1 MAEKKKDSVSTA
13 VTPAKNGGKGKKSA
27 ETSREPAKK
36 EQNIKEKSEN
46 SVIVQF
52 APYGMFILAI
62 ILGICLIAG
71 DGAGVVGSGLRW
83 LLTGISGGAAF
94 FIPVLMIVQIIMWKR
109 DRTYGVLRGKMT
121 CYGIVF
127 VFVSVLFHLFGKG
140 AETFSIIEHFK
151 NGSSLV
157 GGGAVGGLVGF
168 LLVKGF
174 GKVCA
179 AIITISVIAFL
190 LMYLFGLTPR
200 GIWITIRYKLKIAQE
215 KRQAARAEK
224 EAAYESDY
232 LSKRNRIREEE
243 YDAYLKVKKQE
254 EREAKEKAKAERSA
268 NSTLSEKRS
277 AKKRRQMLDE
287 EIEYPEMPSSR
298 KGHRRKSEEA
308 EFVND
313 YVDSEPE
320 DEIIPVHPD
329 ELEKCEGEESP
340 QNQEAVNERLFDEVM
355 RRTRERLHKNRKTA
369 ELQPDEPMESEP
381 EAEEITDPSFDTED
395 VTILPPPD
403 QDAIPVEE
411 YSGDELADLQKNR
424 EGYELPL
431 GDPTSD
437 FYNTETVE
445 ALKKADEY
453 SYLSGY
459 IDSITS
465 QQNAQEKKVAA
476 DETVSEELFA
486 ESLDFDETDTVKL
499 AQSMGDDRDVDLSG
513 LFVNP
518 GDAELLDKLS
528 EAYIRTPAAPTSF
541 ALAIERSDVGE
552 VTPEPLVPEVK
563 KPPEYV
569 FPPIDILTE
578 DTDKPSENI
587 REELQEN
594 AIKLVET
601 LKCFNVKTK
610 IEDISRGPTITRYE
624 LQPEPGT
631 KVRSI
636 TNLVDDIAL
645 NLATTGVRIEAPIP
659 GKAAVGIEVP
669 NKKQF
674 TVHLRTLIEM
684 EAFQTAKS
692 RLTVCLGE
700 NVAGEAVY
708 FDIAKMPHLLIAGAT
723 GMGKSVCINSLITS
737 ILYKAKPDEVKLI
750 LIDPKKVELSIYNGI
765 PHLIVPVVSEPKKAA
780 GSLSWA
786 VNEMERRFGLIEAVG
801 VRDIKMFNEVTKND
815 PDYEFMPQIVI
826 IIDELADLM
835 MTAPDDVESSI
846 CRLAQKARAA
856 GMHLIIGTQ
865 RPSVDVITGLIK
877 ANIPSRIAFTVSSQV
892 DSRTIIDKAGA
903 ENLIGRGDML
913 FNPVGAQ
920 KPMRVQGAYVSETD
934 VEEVV
939 TYVKNMNAG
948 NESYSNEV
956 LAQIE
961 QEAARCGMGKKGAQA
976 AAGGDMEGGEEEDPM
991 LRSAIELA
999 VESGKISTSLIQ
1011 RRLSLGYGRAAKLI
1025 DRMEQLGYVSAPD
1038 GSKPREVLITKQEFM
1053 EMVLKD
1059 ET

>member
-1 MAEKKKDSVSTA
+1 MAEKKKNSASTA
-13 VTPAKNGGKGKKSA
+13 VTPAKGGGKGKKASA
-27 ETSREPAKK
+27 GSSRSTKAEQVKKVNSEPGMAM
-36 EQNIKEKSEN
+36 QL
-46 SVIVQF
+46 
-52 APYGMFILAI
+52 APYAIIILAV
-62 ILGICLIAG
+62 ILSICLIAG
-71 DGAGVVGSGLRW
+71 DSAGVVGGGIRNI
-83 LLTGISGGAAF
+83 LTGISGGAAF
-94 FIPVLMIVQIIMWKR
+94 FLPVFLIVETFMWKS
-109 DRTYGVLRGKMT
+109 DKMYGVIRGKMT
-121 CYGIVF
+121 CYVVVF
-127 VFVSVLFHLFGKG
+127 LMITTLFHVFGKG
-140 AETFSIIEHFK
+140 ADGFGITEHYG
-151 NGSSLV
+151 NGSALI
-157 GGGAVGGLVGF
+157 GGGVLGGVLGN

-174 GKVCA
+174 GRVCA
-179 AIITISVIAFL
+179 VILAVSVTAL
-190 LMYLFGLTPR
+190 LGMYIFGLTPR
-200 GIWITIRYKLKIAQE
+200 GLWITVRYKLKMAQE
-215 KRQAARAEK
+215 KRQAKRE
-224 EAAYESDY
+224 ERAAYEQDY
-232 LSKRNRIREEE
+232 IAKRNRLREEE
-243 YDAYLKVKKQE
+243 YAAYLKAKQQE
-254 EREAKEKAKAERSA
+254 EREAKAKAKAERA
-268 NSTLSEKRS
+268 AER
-277 AKKRRQMLDE
+277 AVKKAEASQNAVKNTE
-287 EIEYPEMPSSR
+287 EIGVSDAAEAPSVY
-298 KGHRRKSEEA
+298 KVRRKKVEKA

-313 YVDSEPE
+313 YVDAAE
-320 DEIIPVHPD
+320 DEIIPIHPD
-329 ELEKCEGEESP
+329 ELEKCDEEEGAAP
-340 QNQEAVNERLFDEVM
+340 NQEAIDEKIFDEVM
-355 RRTRERLHKNRKTA
+355 RRTQERLHKNRRTS
-369 ELQPDEPMESEP
+369 ELQPEVSMGADVPLVGESDEAP
-381 EAEEITDPSFDTED
+381 I
-395 VTILPPPD
+395 ILPPPA
-403 QDAIPVEE
+403 DAVPVEE
-411 YSGDELADLQKNR
+411 YTGDELAELQKNR
-424 EGYELPL
+424 EGYELPF
-431 GDPTSD
+431 GDEAAD
-437 FYNTETVE
+437 FYKEETVD

-459 IDSITS
+459 IDSLTE
-465 QQNAQEKKVAA
+465 NASGEKRVAPEEGIA
-476 DETVSEELFA
+476 EELLA
-486 ESLDFDETDTVKL
+486 ENFDLDETDTVKL
-499 AQSMGDDRDVDLSG
+499 AQSMGDSTEVDLAG

-552 VTPEPLVPEVK
+552 VPPEPTVPEVK

-578 DTDKPSENI
+578 DTDKPGENI

-976 AAGGDMEGGEEEDPM
+976 AAAGSEGDGEEEDPM

-1038 GSKPREVLITKQEFM
+1038 GSKPREVLISKQEFM

-1059 ET
+1059 EA

>member
-1 MAEKKKDSVSTA
+1 M
-13 VTPAKNGGKGKKSA
+13 
-27 ETSREPAKK
+27 
-36 EQNIKEKSEN
+36 
-46 SVIVQF
+46 
-52 APYGMFILAI
+52 
-62 ILGICLIAG
+62 
-71 DGAGVVGSGLRW
+71 
-83 LLTGISGGAAF
+83 
-94 FIPVLMIVQIIMWKR
+94 
-109 DRTYGVLRGKMT
+109 
-121 CYGIVF
+121 
-127 VFVSVLFHLFGKG
+127 
-140 AETFSIIEHFK
+140 
-151 NGSSLV
+151 
-157 GGGAVGGLVGF
+157 
-168 LLVKGF
+168 
-174 GKVCA
+174 
-179 AIITISVIAFL
+179 
-190 LMYLFGLTPR
+190 
-200 GIWITIRYKLKIAQE
+200 
-215 KRQAARAEK
+215 
-224 EAAYESDY
+224 
-232 LSKRNRIREEE
+232 REEE
-243 YDAYLKVKKQE
+243 YAAYLKAKKE
-254 EREAKEKAKAERSA
+254 EEKEARRQAKAEKQAKAEQSA
-268 NSTLSEKRS
+268 AES
-277 AKKRRQMLDE
+277 AAAVSSAPSVYKVKRRK
-287 EIEYPEMPSSR
+287 IE
-298 KGHRRKSEEA
+298 KSG
-308 EFVND
+308 FVNEFAD
-313 YVDSEPE
+313 DIETAEAGELKTAS
-320 DEIIPVHPD
+320 PD
-329 ELEKCEGEESP
+329 GQISIEEGENVDEKI
-340 QNQEAVNERLFDEVM
+340 FDEVM
-355 RRTRERLHKNRKTA
+355 RRTRERIEKNQRKAEIESAAEGTA
-369 ELQPDEPMESEP
+369 LEMP
-381 EAEEITDPSFDTED
+381 EGADAPI
-395 VTILPPPD
+395 ILPPPSHD
-403 QDAIPVEE
+403 IPYEE
-411 YSGDELADLQKNR
+411 YSADELANLGNYR
-424 EGYELPL
+424 EEYERM
-431 GDPTSD
+431 GTDPNSD
-437 FYNTETVE
+437 FYDPERAE

-453 SYLSGY
+453 DYLTNY
-459 IDSITS
+459 IDSITERG
-465 QQNAQEKKVAA
+465 AEPKKAVHTEIVA
-476 DETVSEELFA
+476 SEVGGDAELY
-486 ESLDFDETDTVKL
+486 DETDTVKL
-499 AQSMGDDRDVDLSG
+499 AQSMGDTDAFDLSG

-518 GDAELLDKLS
+518 GDAELLDRLS
-528 EAYIRTPAAPTSF
+528 EAYIKTPAAPTSEF
-541 ALAIERSDVGE
+541 LTIERAEVGE
-552 VTPEPLVPEVK
+552 ETKETSAAAGVK
-563 KPPEYV
+563 KPPEYI
-569 FPPIDILTE
+569 FPPIDLLTE
-578 DTDKPSENI
+578 DTDKPGDNI

-601 LKCFNVKTK
+601 LKSFNVKTK

-674 TVHLRTLIEM
+674 TVHLRSLIEM
-684 EAFQTAKS
+684 DAFTSAKS

-835 MTAPDDVESSI
+835 MTAPDDVEESI

-939 TYVKNMNAG
+939 SYVKNMNSG
-948 NESYSNEV
+948 NESYSDDV

-961 QEAARCGMGKKGAQA
+961 QEAARCGAGKRGSQA
-976 AAGGDMEGGEEEDPM
+976 AREDVDGEEEDPM

-1025 DRMEQLGYVSAPD
+1025 DHMERLGYVSAPD
-1038 GSKPREVLITKQEFM
+1038 GSKPREVLITKQQFM